1 MKASEL
7 AELLNASP
15 NLDVTYLDEWGVQ
28 TVTSVKLVKIK
39 DDVQYD
45 NEGIK
50 TLRDSVAAAKMF
62 TEEEYEKFEWPPSYE
77 NYSAMM
83 TKHQEEERELLVKL
97 EAAPYSILLK

>member
-1 MKASEL
+1 MTASEL
-7 AELLNASP
+7 AKLLTATPDLN
-15 NLDVTYLDEWGVQ
+15 VTYLDEWGVK
-28 TVTSVKLVKIK
+28 TVTSVKLVKIE
-39 DDVQYD
+39 DDVSYD

-77 NYSAMM
+77 DYSAMM
-83 TKHQEEERELLVKL
+83 TKHQEEKRELLAKL